1 MNRTRNLE
9 DTECLTTLSS
19 FKGIVFK
26 NTELG
31 IVEETPLRKWGDANT
46 SVLRVFPQLGPSLT
60 VFTFPDPQVRTD
72 HEERIPYCSPGR
84 RGSSRCS
91 SKRRGRVRCAA
102 GNVRPL
108 KALAG
113 SFVPQTR
120 PPGRGGWGR
129 GGEGGGGQR
138 RRAVRARAECG
149 ARTPGAADRS
159 PRWVQDGASGA
170 LRDTRSP
177 LRPACGPS
185 LPPPG
190 LGPGPSPGPGS
201 GAGPA
206 GRCEPVRPQ
215 PPP

>member
-1 MNRTRNLE
+1 MEQGTSEKVVESKPLNCTCFSAAR
-9 DTECLTTLSS
+9 TLSYKCS
-19 FKGIVFK
+19 LSQILK
-26 NTELG
+26 
-31 IVEETPLRKWGDANT
+31 
-46 SVLRVFPQLGPSLT
+46 SGPATRSGY
-60 VFTFPDPQVRTD
+60 PAAVR
-72 HEERIPYCSPGR
+72 IGAGY
-84 RGSSRCS
+84 SRCS
-91 SKRRGRVRCAA
+91 SKRRGRVRRAA
-102 GNVRPL
+102 GNVRQL

-129 GGEGGGGQR
+129 GEEGGRGQR
-138 RRAVRARAECG
+138 RRAVRARAESG

-170 LRDTRSP
+170 LPDPRSP

-190 LGPGPSPGPGS
+190 LGPDPSPGPGL

-206 GRCEPVRPQ
+206 GLCEPARGPH
-215 PPP
+215 PG